1 MKTSIITKINHACAH
16 EKRLDILKFLRNR
29 KFANVTAIAKSIG
42 MPIKST
48 SKHLLVLHQAH
59 IVKRER
65 EGTEIYYSLNR
76 PLNDLL
82 KTIVNLL

>member
-1 MKTSIITKINHACAH
+1 MKLTVITKINHACAH
-16 EKRLDILKFLRNR
+16 DKRLEILRFLRNK
-29 KFANVTAIAKSIG
+29 KFANVTSIAKSIN
-42 MPIKST
+42 MSVKST
-48 SKHLLVLHQAH
+48 SKHLQVLHQAH
-59 IVKRER
+59 VIKRER

>member
-1 MKTSIITKINHACAH
+1 MKLTVITKINHACAH
-16 EKRLDILKFLRNR
+16 DKRLEILRFLRNK
-29 KFANVTAIAKSIG
+29 KFANVTNVAKSIN
-42 MPIKST
+42 MTVKST
-48 SKHLLVLHQAH
+48 SKHLQVLYQAH
-59 IVKRER
+59 VIKRER